1 MNWYRLKEAFNWIV
15 IGVVASAILL
25 WAWQQEEDK
34 ETIVIATASKGGY
47 YYEFGK
53 HLEAELKRIAGDRY
67 NIEILVTSG
76 SVNNSELLRKG
87 AVDVG
92 ILAIGSVSLQNLS
105 IVAPLW
111 KDYSHIVVR
120 KDSYA
125 TSLQEFEGK
134 PFILGVQG
142 SGYRTQAKQLM
153 EFFSVNDQTMVGN
166 DLYFKELLNNDD
178 IEGTIVT
185 TGLLNPD
192 LRDVL
197 FTGKYKLMPVT
208 PAEGFAFNHI
218 FHSQDS
224 IPAGVYPSI
233 NGPIPAIAVP
243 TISAMAVMAASRDIS
258 DDKVELILQ
267 ALNSS
272 DLRAKAPVLLDV
284 NPTNDPILRLLQLHP
299 VSAQYYDPNFGL
311 NIFSD
316 ALTTFDE
323 LKEIVFLVLL
333 LIIALVYKTRDN
345 RLRKA
350 VNQQNRIA
358 SELFATFEDLLKIER
373 TLKEISDIRLLKQY
387 EYQVLNH
394 KKRTVDI
401 AKAAGLEINDVYLS
415 VINECNELSAQ
426 ISHRLQTYQQKAL
439 NQATHTGT

>member
-15 IGVVASAILL
+15 IGVVATAILL
-25 WAWQQEEDK
+25 WAWQQEQDK

-53 HLEAELKRIAGDRY
+53 HLESELKRIAGDRY

-87 AVDVG
+87 AVDFG

-125 TSLQEFEGK
+125 TSLKEFEGK

-153 EFFSVNDQTMVGN
+153 EFFSVDDQKMEGN

-218 FHSQDS
+218 FHSKDF

-233 NGPIPAIAVP
+233 NGPIPAVAVP
-243 TISAMAVMAASRDIS
+243 TISAMAVMAASSGIS
-258 DDKVELILQ
+258 DGKVELILQ

-272 DLRAKAPVLLDV
+272 DLRGKAPVLLDV
-284 NPTNDPILRLLQLHP
+284 NPTNDPILRLLELHP

-323 LKEIVFLVLL
+323 LKEIAFLVLL

-373 TLKEISDIRLLKQY
+373 TLKDISDIRLLKQY

-394 KKRTVDI
+394 KKRTVEI

-439 NQATHTGT
+439 NQAKQTGS

>member
-1 MNWYRLKEAFNWIV
+1 MNWYRFKEAFNWIV
-15 IGVVASAILL
+15 IGLIATAILL
-25 WAWQQEEDK
+25 WAWQQEQDK

-53 HLEAELKRIAGDRY
+53 HLESELKRIAGDRY
-67 NIEILVTSG
+67 VIEILSTSG

-120 KDSYA
+120 KDSNA
-125 TSLQEFEGK
+125 NSVQEFEGK

-153 EFFSVNDQTMVGN
+153 EFFSVDDETMVGN
-166 DLYFKELLNNDD
+166 DLYFKELLNNPA
-178 IEGTIVT
+178 IEGAIVT

-197 FTGKYKLMPVT
+197 FSGQYKLMPVT

-218 FHSQDS
+218 FHSKDF

-233 NGPIPAIAVP
+233 NGPLPAQAVP
-243 TISAMAVMAASRDIS
+243 TISTMAVLAASRNIS
-258 DDKVELILQ
+258 DDKVAIILE
-267 ALNSS
+267 ALNTS

-284 NPTNDPILRLLQLHP
+284 NPTNDPILRLLNLHP
-299 VSAQYYDPNFGL
+299 ISAKYYHPNFGL

-316 ALTTFDE
+316 AVTGLE
-323 LKEIVFLVLL
+323 SLKELILL
-333 LIIALVYKTRDN
+333 LLLLSLALLYKLRDK
-345 RLRKA
+345 RIKKA
-350 VNQQNRIA
+350 LSQQNRIA
-358 SELFATFEDLLKIER
+358 KELFATFEELLKIER
-373 TLKEISDIRLLKQY
+373 TLKEISDVRLLKQY
-387 EYQVLNH
+387 EFQVLNH
-394 KKRTVDI
+394 KKRTVEI
-401 AKAAGLEINDVYLS
+401 AKAGGLEINDVYMS

-426 ISHRLQTYQQKAL
+426 IGHRLRSHQQKTQ
-439 NQATHTGT
+439 NQTDS

>member
-1 MNWYRLKEAFNWIV
+1 MNWYRFKEALNWIV
-15 IGVVASAILL
+15 IGVVATAILL
-25 WAWQQEEDK
+25 WAWQQDQDK
-34 ETIVIATASKGGY
+34 ESIVIATASKGGY
-47 YYEFGK
+47 YFEFGK

-67 NIEILVTSG
+67 NIEILATSG

-92 ILAIGSVSLQNLS
+92 ILAIGSVSLHNIS

-120 KDSYA
+120 TDSNA

-153 EFFSVNDQTMVGN
+153 DFFSVDDDTMLGN
-166 DLYFKELLNNDD
+166 DLYFKELLNNTE

-197 FTGKYKLMPVT
+197 FTGQFKLMPVT

-218 FHSQDS
+218 FHSQDL

-233 NGPIPAIAVP
+233 NGPIPAVTVP
-243 TISAMAVMAASRDIS
+243 TISTMAVMAASRDIS
-258 DDKVELILQ
+258 DEKVKIILQ

-272 DLRAKAPVLLDV
+272 DLRSKAPVLLDV
-284 NPTNDPILRLLQLHP
+284 NPTSDRILRLLQLHP

-316 ALTTFDE
+316 AMATLE
-323 LKEIVFLVLL
+323 SLKEIIVLFLL
-333 LIIALVYKTRDN
+333 LIVALIYKLRTN
-345 RLRKA
+345 RVRKA

-358 SELFATFEDLLKIER
+358 NELFAIFEDLLKIEH
-373 TLKEISDIRLLKQY
+373 TLKEISDIRLLRQY
-387 EYQVLNH
+387 EYQVLKQ
-394 KKRTVDI
+394 KKRTVEI
-401 AKAAGLEINDVYLS
+401 AKSGGLETNDVYLS

-426 ISHRLQTYQQKAL
+426 ISNRLQIYQQKAL
-439 NQATHTGT
+439 SQATHTGA